1 MSSIFN
7 TGDFKH
13 RTTLDRNVTT
23 HPGRG
28 ARGLLLSI
36 MSQLVEKLMLLLVVV
51 VVLVLIVVKLLIEL
65 IDHLTY
71 NPKRHST
78 SWARCPRITFEYCIP
93 IRRETNVATCR
104 SSSNSASSS
113 KNTYTDLYMTLQ
125 TLTNTPKRHS

>member
-1 MSSIFN
+1 MHVLLQLISTSLKSNVPVITLSSIFN
-7 TGDFKH
+7 TGVFKH

-65 IDHLTY
+65 IGHLTY
-71 NPKRHST
+71 THKHSGM
-78 SWARCPRITFEYCIP
+78 AQHIP
-93 IRRETNVATCR
+93 GAVPA
-104 SSSNSASSS
+104 
-113 KNTYTDLYMTLQ
+113 D
-125 TLTNTPKRHS
+125 